1 MNLYASVQDKFIRGH
16 GTAFNL
22 NESSIDESTIMS
34 IDRNR
39 AGKFASYDFDAR
51 AIRLPRN
58 ALALKSFDS
67 SISAK
72 SPRSPNEPSLHSRL
86 RIHQELANMSP
97 DKVVNEVFSRGWV
110 A

>member
-1 MNLYASVQDKFIRGH
+1 MGH
-16 GTAFNL
+16 GTVKHSFNL

-39 AGKFASYDFDAR
+39 AGKFTSYDFDAR
-51 AIRLPRN
+51 AVRLPRN

-72 SPRSPNEPSLHSRL
+72 SPRSPHEPSSPSRL

-97 DKVVNEVFSRGWV
+97 DKVVKEVFSRGWV